1 MSQVQHCTCFS
12 SQHRSLRVLF
22 SPLPP
27 KSQLCP
33 LHRTSLCRAVTSM
46 ALPDKAVM
54 LGIQRK
60 VTGSVPQ
67 PPNPLAFTAPCR
79 PNELNSLILP
89 ETLHIVTP
97 KCLGKQFK
105 IQSCLPAR
113 LFTVSKT
120 HPGFRRQ
127 SSDINGW
134 CVGHRIGMSEC
145 TLNISGWDGQSPQAL
160 TPQSKSRRLS
170 CRLRWLR
177 AKREGERSKYQVKGC
192 LKRSLQWSDSW
203 LSLN

>member
-1 MSQVQHCTCFS
+1 MLFS
-12 SQHRSLRVLF
+12 S
-22 SPLPP
+22 LPS

-33 LHRTSLCRAVTSM
+33 LHRTPLCRAVTSM
-46 ALPDKAVM
+46 TLPGKAVM

-60 VTGSVPQ
+60 VTGSALQ
-67 PPNPLAFTAPCR
+67 PVSPLAFTAHCR
-79 PNELNSLILP
+79 PNELNSQILP
-89 ETLHIVTP
+89 ETLHLVTP
-97 KCLGKQFK
+97 KPPVLGKTLEK
-105 IQSCLPAR
+105 PELPPPR

-134 CVGHRIGMSEC
+134 CVGHRIGMSEG

-160 TPQSKSRRLS
+160 PLQTKSRRLP

-192 LKRSLQWSDSW
+192 LERSLQ
-203 LSLN
+203 